1 MIDGKII
8 DIGDMALAE
17 DDNLIL
23 FFGPTVTPGLRPYAV
38 VQEIT
43 RPEEI
48 TLRVGRQILFGGES
62 YQIQAVGSL
71 AEANLKAIG
80 HVTMVFGEVSQ
91 PELVNAIYL
100 SPAKVPDFA
109 VGQLLQY
116 PGGAHDE

>member
-23 FFGPTVTPGLRPYAV
+23 FFGPTVTPELRPYAV

-100 SPAKVPDFA
+100 SPAKVPDFT
-109 VGQLLQY
+109 VGQLIQY
-116 PGGAHDE
+116 PGGAQDE